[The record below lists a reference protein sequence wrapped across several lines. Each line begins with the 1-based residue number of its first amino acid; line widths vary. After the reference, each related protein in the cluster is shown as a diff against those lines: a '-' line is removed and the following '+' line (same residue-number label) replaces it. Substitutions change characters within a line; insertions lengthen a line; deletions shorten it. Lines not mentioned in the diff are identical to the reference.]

1 MGDELQSGVKILFSG
16 CSVALWLSLRP
27 DLFDVQHY
35 PPLIRRT
42 YVSKTL
48 CCDSTCRPIYKM
60 GFTTDSQRTH
70 NGLEANLK
78 RR

>member
-16 CSVALWLSLRP
+16 CSVALWLSFRP
-27 DLFDVQHY
+27 DLLDVQLY

-48 CCDSTCRPIYKM
+48 CCDSTCGVLNKL
-60 GFTTDSQRTH
+60 T
-70 NGLEANLK
+70 LLK
-78 RR
+78 PKKVSL